1 MSSLNRKLL
10 TTTSMVGSL
19 AACSLACAV
28 PATAQE
34 VAAPTTPDAQ
44 VADQDNP
51 PQEVAAG
58 TQAVLEETAAGD
70 EKAIVVTGTRI
81 RRPNLE
87 SQVPITSISGESFL
101 QQSSNSIGDELSEL
115 PQLRST
121 VAQTNPGLGIGIA
134 GLNLLDLRG
143 LGTSRTLTL
152 VNGRRHVGADISAN
166 AVSPDVN
173 TIPNDLIERVDIVTG
188 GNSAVYGSDA
198 IAGVVNFVL
207 RQDYNG
213 LQIRG
218 KASESQQ
225 GFGANQ
231 YISAMFG
238 RNFDDGRGNITVH
251 GEFAHQKRVFAS
263 DIPWLRRQDGFIVI
277 DVDTPGLPEGS
288 DGFPDRSLFKDI
300 RSASIHRYGLIP
312 ITQDSSLTANVNP
325 LCGRGPGSTNGPSG
339 PGSGNSAGAAYNCN
353 YVFDAAGN
361 LSAQTGTRVG
371 TGILG
376 NFIGGNGQTGRE
388 DELLSVLPKMSRYNF
403 NLVGHYSVSDAL
415 EPFIE
420 AKWVRVDTRGSNFG
434 PSFIQG
440 ALTQFDA
447 RERLRLDNPYLS
459 AAQRTQ
465 IENAIRSS
473 GCRPSITGVCNSN
486 PTPANPN
493 GVNRLTATDFANIAN
508 GSFRFVIGRHLADSG
523 IRDEE
528 FRRDTFR
535 IVTGARGTFND
546 DWNYEVSVN
555 YGKMK
560 EHTTTYGYLD
570 KQRFMLAMDAGID
583 PAHPELGI
591 QCRAKFDPAA
601 AVPFPNNAANVD
613 RLDADIAACVPYNPF
628 GAADNRASA
637 NYFVYDSRNKA
648 WMSQFDIQGY
658 VSGDSSQMF
667 ELPGGPAR
675 FVVGGEYRKEKNS
688 YVQDAFS
695 ANGFTNNVPLGT
707 FKPDPFVVK
716 ELFGE
721 IQLPIVNDQPLF
733 RDLTVSGAGRLS
745 WYGGKI
751 GTVKTY
757 NAGIEWSLVRDL
769 RMRANYGRAIRAPNV
784 AESGG
789 PVVPNFAPGFLD
801 PCSASQ
807 LANNPNRAPNCTA
820 DLGALLPNLPD
831 LGAGYSLAIKSG
843 SNPDL
848 TPEVSDS
855 YTVGAVYQP
864 SFIPGLSLS
873 VDWYKI
879 NVKNVIVSLTAQ
891 QIANGCYD
899 SPNMSSPLCS
909 LFERWRGPGLGPL
922 GEQPGQ
928 IKGNTLLSAGQNFAK
943 RVRKGVDIEAAYRT
957 NLGAIKLDTRLL
969 FTHNIQNSNFQDPS
983 FATLENRLL
992 SELGD
997 PQNEFRLDVA
1007 ATRGPVTLS
1016 YQMRYIG
1023 KMVTNLWE
1031 DFNNLDGA
1039 CTPTGGCPPFNSDWA
1054 DIEYYPSAIY
1064 NDIRLDYN
1072 LKSVGG
1078 IGKDYLLFVGV
1089 DNFTNKK
1096 PPLGSTATG
1105 SGSAIYNVLGR
1116 RIFAGFRARF

>member
-1 MSSLNRKLL
+1 
-10 TTTSMVGSL
+10 MVGSL

-34 VAAPTTPDAQ
+34 VAPPTTPDAQ
-44 VADQDNP
+44 VADQDSP

-58 TQAVLEETAAGD
+58 TQAGLEETAAGE

-101 QQSSNSIGDELSEL
+101 QQSSNSIGDTLNDL

-121 VAQTNPGLGIGIA
+121 IAQTNPGLGIGIA

-143 LGTSRTLTL
+143 LGTVRTLTL
-152 VNGRRHVGADISAN
+152 VNGRRHVGADILNS

-173 TIPNDLIERVDIVTG
+173 TIPTDLVERVDIVTG

-207 RQDYNG
+207 RQNYNG

-231 YISAMFG
+231 YVSAMFG
-238 RNFDDGRGNITVH
+238 RNFDDGRGNITIH
-251 GEFAHQKRVFAS
+251 GEFAHQRRVFAS
-263 DIPWLRRQDGFIVI
+263 DIPWLRRQDGFLVI
-277 DVDTPGLPEGS
+277 DVDPSGLPEGS
-288 DGFPDRSLFKDI
+288 DGFPDRNLFKDI
-300 RSASIHRYGLIP
+300 RSATINRFGLIP
-312 ITQDSSLTANVNP
+312 ITQDSSMTANPNP
-325 LCGRGPGSTNGPSG
+325 LCGRGLGSTNGPG
-339 PGSGNSAGAAYNCN
+339 GAGSGSSAGTSYNCN
-353 YVFDAAGN
+353 FLFDAAGN
-361 LSAQTGTRVG
+361 MSAQTGTRVG
-371 TGILG
+371 SGITGS
-376 NFIGGNGQTGRE
+376 FVGGNGQTGRE

-403 NLVGHYSVSDAL
+403 NLVSHYTVSDAF

-420 AKWVRVDTRGSNFG
+420 AKWVRVDTRGSNAG

-440 ALTQFDA
+440 ALTQFDT
-447 RERLRLDNPYLS
+447 RERLRLDNPYLT
-459 AAQRTQ
+459 AGQRTQ
-465 IENAIRSS
+465 IANAILAS
-473 GCRPSITGVCNSN
+473 GCRPSITGACNS
-486 PTPANPN
+486 TTGA
-493 GVNRLTATDFANIAN
+493 NRLTAADIANIGN

-535 IVTGARGTFND
+535 IVSGARGTFND

-570 KQRFMLAMDAGID
+570 KQRFMLALDAGID
-583 PAHPELGI
+583 PANPGAGI
-591 QCRAKFDPAA
+591 QCRAKFDPTA
-601 AVPFPNNAANVD
+601 AVPFPNNAANVA
-613 RLDADIAACVPYNPF
+613 RLAADIAACVPYNPF

-637 NYFVYDSRNKA
+637 DYFTYNARHSA

-658 VSGDSSQMF
+658 VSGDSSQLF

-688 YVQDAFS
+688 FVQDPFVAG
-695 ANGFTNNVPLGT
+695 GFTNAVSIGT

-716 ELFGE
+716 ELFAE
-721 IQLPIVNDQPLF
+721 VQLPLLKDQPF
-733 RDLTVSGAGRLS
+733 FEDLTISGAGRLS

-757 NAGIEWSLVRDL
+757 NAGIEWSPISDL
-769 RMRANYGRAIRAPNV
+769 RLRANYGRAIRAPNV
-784 AESGG
+784 SETGG

-801 PCSASQ
+801 PCSSSQ
-807 LANNPNRAPNCTA
+807 IANNPNRAANCA
-820 DLGALLPNLPD
+820 DDLGALLPGLPNA
-831 LGAGYSLAIKSG
+831 GAGYSLAVLSG

-848 TPEVSDS
+848 EPEVSDS
-855 YTVGAVYQP
+855 YTVGAVIQP
-864 SFIPGLSLS
+864 RFIPGLSLS

-879 NVKNVIVSLTAQ
+879 NVKNVIVALSAQ

-899 SPNMSSPLCS
+899 SPNLSSPLCA
-909 LFERWRGPGLGPL
+909 LFERWRGPGVGPV

-928 IKGNTLLSAGQNFAK
+928 ILGNSLLQAGQNFAK
-943 RVRKGVDIEAAYRT
+943 RVRKGIDFEAAYRT

-969 FTHNIQNSNFQDPS
+969 FTRNLQISNFQDPS
-983 FATLENRLL
+983 FATLENRIMG
-992 SELGD
+992 ELGD
-997 PQNEFRLDVA
+997 PQNEFRWDIA
-1007 ATRGPVTLS
+1007 ATRGPVTLA
-1016 YQMRYIG
+1016 YQMKFIG

-1031 DFNNLDGA
+1031 DFNRLEGA
-1039 CTPTGGCPPFNSDWA
+1039 CTPTAGCPPFNSDWA
-1054 DIEYYPSAIY
+1054 DIEHYPSVTY
-1064 NDIRLDYN
+1064 HNIRLDYN